1 MKFVF
6 IIFVFLLSKNLFAH
20 ENICKTPYQEEFF
33 NDYKI
38 TFRDKCHFDC
48 EIEECKF
55 QNIEI
60 YSPTGELIN
69 EQMRKYEF
77 GGMYLSYQ
85 LFDDYN
91 KISDFCYYSDLKKI
105 CLDYTEGFSYII
117 IEDNSGGS
125 GGYREYWVYEIDK
138 LNKIKLN
145 ETIYTDRY
153 EKEKYDEAN
162 NSE

>member
-20 ENICKTPYQEEFF
+20 ENICKMPYQEEFF
-33 NDYKI
+33 NGFKI
-38 TFRDKCHFDC
+38 TFRDKCLKGYDC
-48 EIEECKF
+48 VIEECEF

-60 YSPTGELIN
+60 FSPTGELIN
-69 EQMRKYEF
+69 ESMKEYEF
-77 GGMYLSYQ
+77 SGYYLSYE
-85 LFDDYN
+85 LFLDSQIGN
-91 KISDFCYYSDLKKI
+91 FCYYRDLKKI
-105 CLDYTEGFSYII
+105 CLESTEGSSYII
-117 IEDNSGGS
+117 VEDNSGGS

-153 EKEKYDEAN
+153 EKEKYDAAN
-162 NSE
+162 N

>member
-1 MKFVF
+1 MKFIF

-38 TFRDKCHFDC
+38 TFRDRCHSDC
-48 EIEECKF
+48 VIEECKA

-60 YSPTGELIN
+60 ISPTGELVN
-69 EQMRKYEF
+69 EPMRKYEF
-77 GGMYLSYQ
+77 GGIYLSYE
-85 LFDDYN
+85 LFHDFQ
-91 KISDFCYYSDLKKI
+91 ISDFCYYSDLKKI
-105 CLDYTEGFSYII
+105 CLDSTEGSSYII

-138 LNKIKLN
+138 LNNIKFN
-145 ETIYTDRY
+145 EIIYTDRY

-162 NSE
+162 N